1 LDKNIAWVWKDKRLI
16 SFSLF
21 ATPVGACAIAWS
33 DDGLV
38 GIQLPEGDA
47 PATERRLRRRYPDA
61 VSEEPTAEVATA
73 IGAIQAL
80 LSGEPADLSF
90 IRLDET
96 ALGDF
101 DRQVY
106 AVARAIPP
114 GETLTYG
121 EIAKRL
127 GDRNASRAVGKSLGA
142 NPWPIVV
149 PCHRVLGADG
159 RIGGFSAH
167 GGVETKIRMLQI
179 EKARTDERPALFE
192 DLPLAIK
199 PRR

>member
-1 LDKNIAWVWKDKRLI
+1 LT

-21 ATPVGACAIAWS
+21 ATPVGTCAIAWS
-33 DDGLV
+33 NNGLV

-47 PATERRLRRRYPDA
+47 AATEKRLLRRFPDA
-61 VSEEPTAEVATA
+61 IGEEPTAEVAAA

-80 LSGEPADLSF
+80 LTGEPADLSF
-90 IRLDET
+90 IRLDE
-96 ALGDF
+96 AAIGDF
-101 DRQVY
+101 DRGVY

-121 EIAKRL
+121 EIAKRI
-127 GDRNASRAVGKSLGA
+127 GDRHASRAVGKSLGA

-167 GGVETKIRMLQI
+167 GGVETKIRMLTI
-179 EKARTDERPALFE
+179 EKARTDGRPALFE